1 MNVEFENGA
10 VDTTPLTGNTS
21 SVPSPKEVGD
31 QSTNRVLFDT
41 TSASLLPPQE
51 VVARAAAATAD
62 LDAMMADMPGQS
74 KDMPGQSKQS
84 KEICDELM
92 FDQGYDSDGNGP
104 PTNTVRSE
112 FEADYMKHT
121 FPAGES
127 APGERAPVE
136 NMTATETTR
145 PSNLSKLR

>member
-62 LDAMMADMPGQS
+62 LDAMMADMPGQLV
-74 KDMPGQSKQS
+74 GEAKQIS
-84 KEICDELM
+84 DELM
-92 FDQGYDSDGNGP
+92 FDHGYDSDGNGP

-145 PSNLSKLR
+145 PSNSSKLR